1 MGTHQQKKLD
11 DEALREFR
19 DRFAVPL
26 SDEDVAQLRFLKPAA
41 DSAEMKYLHARR
53 QALGGYLP
61 ARNTAAPKLKVPRLS
76 GSERNQSTTMAFVQL
91 LSALMK
97 DETLG
102 KRVVPIVA
110 DEARTFGM
118 QTLFRQFGIYSSL
131 GQLYEPEDSEEL
143 LFYREAKEGQIL
155 GKASPRPVRSRPG
168 WPRRPLIRR
177 TARRCCPSTSTTRSS
192 ASSASATLSGRRP
205 IRAPEAS

>member
-19 DRFAVPL
+19 DRFGVPL
-26 SDEDVAQLRFLKPAA
+26 SDDDVAQLRFLKPAA

-61 ARNTAAPKLKVPRLS
+61 ARAPKGPPLPAPKAESVAKYLEGTHDR
-76 GSERNQSTTMAFVQL
+76 EQSTTMIFVQL
-91 LSALMK
+91 LSQWLK
-97 DETLG
+97 DPNIG

-118 QTLFRQFGIYSSL
+118 
-131 GQLYEPEDSEEL
+131 
-143 LFYREAKEGQIL
+143 
-155 GKASPRPVRSRPG
+155 
-168 WPRRPLIRR
+168 
-177 TARRCCPSTSTTRSS
+177 
-192 ASSASATLSGRRP
+192 
-205 IRAPEAS
+205 